1 MGGFFVSNPDTN
13 ENVIRKGKKKMK
25 KIITL
30 LLAVLT
36 VFALVG
42 CSSNGGGQTEVKEDK
57 KITVGVNPVP
67 HAKILEDAV
76 KPVLAEQGWELEVVV
91 YEDYVLPNENLV
103 AGELDANYFQTLGYM
118 NGQNDSHGW
127 KLVAVKGVHIEP
139 MGLYSDKY
147 TNAADLPDGASISV
161 PNDEDNR
168 TRAIEFLI
176 ANGFL
181 NPVDGELSA
190 NTING
195 NADANPHGYEIVE
208 LEAAQLPLALA
219 DVDAS
224 VINGNYALGAGL
236 PASHPALLVEEFDA
250 ETSIR
255 RTNFIVTVEGNE
267 NSEKINA
274 LVAAVTSDAVSKYIE
289 DTYKGAVI
297 TSFVDPQ

>member
-1 MGGFFVSNPDTN
+1 
-13 ENVIRKGKKKMK
+13 MK

-30 LLAVLT
+30 LLALLVVLSL
-36 VFALVG
+36 AG
-42 CSSNGGGQTEVKEDK
+42 CSSKKEDAPAPEEDK

-67 HAKILEDAV
+67 HAEILENAV
-76 KPVLAEQGWELEVVV
+76 KSVLAEDGWELEVVV

-118 NGQNDSHGW
+118 NNQNETHGW
-127 KLVAVKGVHIEP
+127 KLKAVRGVHIEP

-147 TNAADLPDGASISV
+147 TNVADIPEGASISV

-168 TRAIEFLI
+168 TRAIQFLI
-176 ANGFL
+176 DNGFL
-181 NPVDGELSA
+181 NPVEGELSA
-190 NTING
+190 HTING
-195 NADANPHGYEIVE
+195 NAEANPHNYEIVE

-236 PASHPALLVEEFDA
+236 PASHPALVVEQFDA
-250 ETSIR
+250 ETSVR

-267 NSEKINA
+267 NSEKIQA
-274 LVAAVTSDAVSKYIE
+274 LVKAITSDAVSHYIE

-297 TSFVDPQ
+297 TSFVEPE

>member
-1 MGGFFVSNPDTN
+1 M
-13 ENVIRKGKKKMK
+13 R

-30 LLAVLT
+30 LLALLTVLT
-36 VFALVG
+36 LAG
-42 CSSNGGGQTEVKEDK
+42 CGNKGGGGNEAPAEDK
-57 KITVGVNPVP
+57 TITVGVNPVP
-67 HAKILEDAV
+67 HAEILENAV
-76 KPVLAEQGWELEVVV
+76 KPVLAKEGWDLNVVV

-127 KLVAVKGVHIEP
+127 KLTAVKGVHIEP

-147 TNAADLPDGASISV
+147 TNAADLPDGAYISV

-176 ANGFL
+176 AKGFL
-181 NPVDGELSA
+181 NPLEGELSA

-195 NADANPHGYEIVE
+195 NAEANPHGYQIIE

-224 VINGNYALGAGL
+224 VINGNYALGAKL
-236 PASHPALLVEEFDA
+236 PESHPALLIEEFDA
-250 ETSIR
+250 ETTIR
-255 RTNFIVTVEGNE
+255 RTNFVVVVEGNE
-267 NSEKINA
+267 NSEKIQA
-274 LVAAVTSDAVSKYIE
+274 LVKAITSDEVSKYIE

>member
-1 MGGFFVSNPDTN
+1 
-13 ENVIRKGKKKMK
+13 MK

-30 LLAVLT
+30 LLALLTVLT
-36 VFALVG
+36 LAG
-42 CSSNGGGQTEVKEDK
+42 CGNKGGGGGSAEPAEDK
-57 KITVGVNPVP
+57 TITVGVNPVP
-67 HAKILEDAV
+67 HAEILENAV
-76 KPVLAEQGWELEVVV
+76 KAVLAKDGWDLQVVV

-118 NGQNDSHGW
+118 YGQNDSHGW
-127 KLVAVKGVHIEP
+127 KLTAVKGVHIEP

-147 TNAADLPDGASISV
+147 TNAADIPDGAYISV

-168 TRAIEFLI
+168 TRALEFLI
-176 ANGFL
+176 AKGFL
-181 NPVDGELSA
+181 NPIEGELSA

-195 NADANPHGYEIVE
+195 NAEANPHDYQIIE

-224 VINGNYALGAGL
+224 VINGNYALGAKL
-236 PASHPALLVEEFDA
+236 PESHPALLIEGFDA
-250 ETSIR
+250 ETTIR
-255 RTNFIVTVEGNE
+255 RTNFVVVVEGNE
-267 NSEKINA
+267 NSEKIQA
-274 LVAAVTSDAVSKYIE
+274 LVKAITSDEVSKYIE

>member
-1 MGGFFVSNPDTN
+1 
-13 ENVIRKGKKKMK
+13 MK

-30 LLAVLT
+30 LLVLLTVLT
-36 VFALVG
+36 LAG
-42 CSSNGGGQTEVKEDK
+42 CGKKENGGEAAPAEDK
-57 KITVGVNPVP
+57 TITVGVNPVP
-67 HAKILEDAV
+67 HAEILENAV
-76 KPVLAEQGWELEVVV
+76 KAVLAKDGWDLNVVV

-118 NGQNDSHGW
+118 HGQNDSHGW
-127 KLVAVKGVHIEP
+127 KLTAVKGVHIEP

-147 TNAADLPDGASISV
+147 TNAADIPDGAYISV

-176 ANGFL
+176 AKGFL
-181 NPVDGELSA
+181 NPTEGELSA

-195 NADANPHGYEIVE
+195 NAEANPHDYQIIE

-224 VINGNYALGAGL
+224 VINGNYALGAKL
-236 PASHPALLVEEFDA
+236 PESHPALLIEEFDA
-250 ETSIR
+250 ETTIR
-255 RTNFIVTVEGNE
+255 RTNFIVVVEGNE
-267 NSEKINA
+267 NSEKIQV
-274 LVAAVTSDAVSKYIE
+274 LVKAITSDEVSKYIE